1 MNTHNYTIESPQS
14 GQTPI
19 QIIPTPQ
26 NISQQHPNGE
36 HNNTNKTT
44 TERSPQSQEGYQ
56 T

>member
-26 NISQQHPNGE
+26 NPSQQHQNRE
-36 HNNTNKTT
+36 HNNTNKTII
-44 TERSPQSQEGYQ
+44 ERSPQSQEGNQ